1 MTTGLPAHINSNC
14 QKCHGHSW
22 ISKYPIKTK
31 LRENSKK
38 RGGKHLE
45 YQWQFSFSWAA
56 FFFFF
61 LETALY
67 NVIFRALHDIVQR
80 GLNVRAVP
88 PASIPSFAFLC
99 LAICISDWAE
109 EKILLKGQQLA
120 IEMIKFIHIS
130 MLKQTLSFLRK
141 QYFQEAWTVESFPP
155 CSLQEFLLYCFT
167 IAIVY
172 QLSYEGEY
180 WPLSTCTL
188 LPCSGLLPLPEFADL
203 QNRPGPRCLYLDT
216 PAHPSPSTSFSSC
229 KLFVIL
235 LVYVSLHL
243 FLPPF
248 FPEARPDPHPSH
260 IRICSPLTLPF
271 FVPRSLLW
279 AKVKVI
285 MKPSPF
291 EWAMSF

>member
-1 MTTGLPAHINSNC
+1 MSKLCHTVQQQMSGLPAHINSNY

-22 ISKYPIKTK
+22 ISKYPIETK
-31 LRENSKK
+31 LRKNGKK
-38 RGGKHLE
+38 RGEKHLE
-45 YQWQFSFSWAA
+45 YQWQFSISWAA
-56 FFFFF
+56 FF

-67 NVIFRALHDIVQR
+67 NVIFSALHDIVQR

-99 LAICISDWAE
+99 LAICISDWPE
-109 EKILLKGQQLA
+109 EKIHLKGQQLV
-120 IEMIKFIHIS
+120 IEIIKFIHIS

-141 QYFQEAWTVESFPP
+141 QYFQEARTVESFSP
-155 CSLQEFLLYCFT
+155 CSLQEFVLYCFT

-172 QLSYEGEY
+172 QLSYKGEY
-180 WPLSTCTL
+180 WPLSTRTL
-188 LPCSGLLPLPEFADL
+188 RSCFGPLPLPEFADL

-216 PAHPSPSTSFSSC
+216 PVHPSPSTSFSSC

-248 FPEARPDPHPSH
+248 FFPKLV
-260 IRICSPLTLPF
+260 LTPTPPTFISAPPWLCLF
-271 FVPRSLLW
+271 LSQGLFSEPRWKS
-279 AKVKVI
+279 
-285 MKPSPF
+285 
-291 EWAMSF
+291 